1 MMNQKWLRNFSL
13 VFFFI
18 VSLCIY
24 SQETLDEES
33 EGFFYGFKIES
44 VSKYV
49 QSLTEVPA
57 TMTVVTSDTILT
69 MGFNTIAEVL
79 NFYSMS
85 MATFYDR
92 RYEFGITRGLY
103 AFEDYNTR
111 FLVLVD
117 GTIVNE
123 PSNNFAG
130 LDRSLP
136 IPLELVERIEITY
149 GPYGVLYGTS
159 NLGGII
165 NIVTKSPSSMQN
177 FFGKLSLGSFK
188 TRELKSGFKFS
199 TSFKSIPLNGYFFA
213 SSYDSDGIIA
223 GIKRG
228 SDGLQNYGGS
238 WEKRADFER
247 SPSLFGKLNFGELT
261 LTGFWGYRKK
271 GEPYAPWG
279 DVYGENSNWVKDEF
293 SQLSASLVH
302 SFSPS
307 FSLSSKITYDD
318 YSYLENDTYSYDIF
332 FPYGYFWSDSMKA
345 RRISAEASALLTLNN
360 SKYLCGGYFKKEKL
374 FEIITNKDLFSQQ
387 RYFERGDSLRQRAY
401 ALYALYEQK
410 FSNDIVSIALNYVK
424 YNYTDGEILYRASYI
439 HPFSDKTVLKVVGGM
454 GFRVPSYY
462 EYAYFDD
469 TTNLQNPTLKSEK
482 SPSLEISL
490 SFNPQLNQNY
500 TFAIFK
506 QNIKNLIDS
515 VTIEDPSQ
523 IQGDVIPVGKDPL
536 DYIGFFQYQNTNDIY
551 LEGAAFS
558 VRWNSFHNFSFYS
571 NVSYQYAT
579 EKENHHKKRLR
590 GSPKW
595 TFNLGTV
602 YEDER
607 FYTSFGL
614 SYIGDFLT
622 SDEYPIEPQK
632 ICNSLDGRFHFGIKN
647 FLNKKMKLTFTII
660 NPFKFNG
667 KIPLA
672 PSFVNRNRIGKRN
685 DISAILSLSYGF

>member
-1 MMNQKWLRNFSL
+1 MMNRKWLRNFSL
-13 VFFFI
+13 VLLLSISFF
-18 VSLCIY
+18 LY
-24 SQETLDEES
+24 PQEALNEES
-33 EGFFYGFKIES
+33 EGFFSGFKIES

-49 QSLTEVPA
+49 QSIAEVPA
-57 TMTVVTSDTILT
+57 TMTIVTSNTLST
-69 MGFNTIAEVL
+69 MGFNTVAEVL

-136 IPLELVERIEITY
+136 IPIELVERIEITY
-149 GPYGVLYGTS
+149 GPFGVLYGTS

-165 NIVTKSPSSMQN
+165 NIVTKDPSSMQN
-177 FFGKLSLGSFK
+177 FFGKLSIGSFK
-188 TRELKSGFKFS
+188 LRELKSGFKFS

-213 SSYDSDGIIA
+213 SSYDSDGIIS

-228 SDGLQNYGGS
+228 TDGLQNYGGS

-247 SPSLFGKLNFGELT
+247 SPSLFGKLKFGELS
-261 LTGFWGYRKK
+261 LTAFWGYRKK

-293 SQLSASLVH
+293 SQFSASLVH

-318 YSYLENDTYSYDIF
+318 YSYFENDTYSSDSF
-332 FPYGYFWSDSMKA
+332 FPYGFIWFDSMKT
-345 RRISAEASALLTLNN
+345 RRVSAEASAFLTLNK
-360 SKYLCGGYFKKEKL
+360 SKYIWGGYFKREKI
-374 FEIITNKDLFSQQ
+374 FDIVTNEDIFSHK
-387 RYFERGDSLRQRAY
+387 RYLEREDSLRQRAY
-401 ALYALYEQK
+401 ALYALCEQK
-410 FSNDIVSIALNYVK
+410 FSNDIASIALNYVK
-424 YNYTDGEILYRASYI
+424 YNYTDGEILYRGSYI
-439 HPFSDKTVLKVVGGM
+439 HPFSDKTVLKFVGGM

-462 EYAYFDD
+462 EYAYFDEIS
-469 TTNLQNPTLKSEK
+469 TLQNPTLKSEK
-482 SPSLEISL
+482 SPSLEISF
-490 SFNPQLNQNY
+490 SFNPKLNQNY
-500 TFAIFK
+500 TLTLFK
-506 QNIKNLIDS
+506 QNIKGLIDF
-515 VTIEDPSQ
+515 VTIEDPLQ
-523 IQGDVIPVGKDPL
+523 IQGDVIPAGKKPS
-536 DYIGFFQYQNTNDIY
+536 DYIGFTQYQNTNKIY
-551 LEGAAFS
+551 LEGIAFS
-558 VRWNSFHNFSFYS
+558 FKWNSYHGFSIYS
-571 NVSYQYAT
+571 NASYHYVT
-579 EKENHHKKRLR
+579 KKENHHKDRLK

-595 TFNLGTV
+595 TFNLGTI
-602 YEDER
+602 YENER
-607 FYTSFGL
+607 FYTSFAL

-622 SDEYPIEPQK
+622 SDGHTVEPHK
-632 ICNSLDGRFHFGIKN
+632 ICDSFDGRFHFGLKN
-647 FLNKKMKLTFTII
+647 FLNKKMKLTFTIV

-672 PSFVNRNRIGKRN
+672 SSFVNSIGKRN
-685 DISAILSLSYGF
+685 DRSAILSLTYGF